1 MKLFIVLVLVLL
13 AISFTEGR
21 KIEFHFKSLNDGS
34 FEAVTCQVGDQIEV
48 HLAENPT
55 TGFMWLIPEEKE
67 GFNSI
72 WSLVESSFEKA
83 PKGGKKVGVGGMR
96 TFLLSCDYAGSEHLT
111 LVYGRPQLY
120 DRAMK
125 EWKEVGTFDALTM
138 GGKAVQLKI
147 TSIR

>member
-1 MKLFIVLVLVLL
+1 MKLAILCLLL
-13 AISFTEGR
+13 AVLCTLGGAR
-21 KIEFHFKSLNDGS
+21 KIEFHFNSLNDGS
-34 FEAVTCQVGDQIEV
+34 FEAVTCQVGDIIEV

-55 TGFMWLIPEEKE
+55 TGFTWVIPEEKE

-72 WSLVESSFEKA
+72 WSVKGTNYEAS
-83 PKGGKKVGVGGMR
+83 PKGGKKVGSGGMR
-96 TFLLSCDYAGSEHLT
+96 TFNLNCDYAGSEHLT
-111 LVYGRPQLY
+111 FVYGRPQLY
-120 DRAMK
+120 DRAIK

>member
-1 MKLFIVLVLVLL
+1 MKSIFICLLVALL
-13 AISFTEGR
+13 SIAVASR
-21 KIEFHFKSLNDGS
+21 KIEFHFSSLNDGT
-34 FEAVTCQVGDQIEV
+34 FEAVTCQVGDEIEV

-55 TGFMWLIPEEKE
+55 TGFTWMIPEEKE

-72 WSLVESSFEKA
+72 WSVKDTSYEAA
-83 PKGGKKVGVGGMR
+83 PKGGNQVGSGGMR
-96 TFLLSCDYAGSEHLT
+96 KISINCDYAGSEHLT
-111 LVYGRPQLY
+111 LVYGKPQLY
-120 DRAMK
+120 DRAMR